1 MTRGRVKK
9 KQQLNNGSTTAVYV
23 AGFFLLVSLVSG
35 AALWLEGE
43 SGVMAFLGKFQH
55 YLLGKGSFLLPLFSF
70 VLAWKLY
77 IDRKITVFQKE
88 TLAIFMVMLC
98 LLGTAHHIFVPVS
111 EELVP
116 QLLPEG
122 GGLIGGL
129 IVLPLHKYLGSIG
142 TWIVLV
148 LLWGACAALAL
159 PVRTI
164 WSWLVGLIK
173 DMTGESDDYAIA
185 EAKSNQEQAQRKQA
199 VAAANMKATR
209 SSVRTFPPQQKGS
222 KPTDKNAITQVYKS
236 GEFGSFTEGLEH
248 KPALN
253 LKRILGGGT
262 TYEKE
267 PVKQQLEQ
275 DPIQVPEWQDARAEE
290 QQTRSTPRL
299 VDNYS
304 ERERTVVLR
313 PVINYDGAGNASATA
328 VNGSSAVGG
337 AEDASQTTAAPQLQQ
352 AEEQNAGSIIHNEY
366 RQKAQTDPAP
376 AAAQPTHTGSVFSDI
391 EVVEEEQEPA
401 AQVFS
406 DESMPASQ
414 GAQATDGSARQIAI
428 YDSADKVQ
436 GAVQG
441 ETQPQ
446 PASEQAVIEQQ
457 DNVAV
462 AIPAANEY
470 LLPPLEL
477 LNTPRV
483 SDPNSY
489 QRDIMEQCAILEQTL
504 ADFRVRAKVIAVTR
518 GPSVTRFELEPAPGV
533 KVSSVVNL
541 ADDIALRL
549 AAPGV
554 RIEAPIPG
562 KSAIGIEAP
571 NTKNDTVCFREVVE
585 DIGVR
590 KAPSRLCIGLG
601 KDISG
606 DIISADLAKMPHLL
620 VAGSTGSGKSVCINT
635 IIAGILYKA
644 RPEEVK
650 LILVDPKVVEL
661 SNYNGIPHLLTPVVT
676 EPKKAASAL
685 HWAVAEMERRYK
697 AFADNHVREINSYN
711 AQAAEKMPF
720 IVIIIDELSDLMMVA
735 KVDVE
740 EAILRLAQKARAA
753 GIHLILATQRPSVDV
768 ITGIVKANIPSR
780 IAFAVSSQ
788 TDSRTIID
796 MGGAEKLLGKGDM
809 LFYPIGMNK
818 PVRVQGAFVTDEE
831 LNKIVEFIVGQSIPV
846 NYTEEVTEQELE
858 CDAKNKNST
867 SEEQSSDAPAEDELF
882 ADALSLV
889 LDMGQASSSM
899 LQRRFRIGYTRAA
912 RLVDT
917 MEELGIVGQ
926 SVGSKPREVIISRQ
940 EAEERFLKRD

>member
-1 MTRGRVKK
+1 MATKRVRK
-9 KQQLNNGSTTAVYV
+9 KQQQHNESAAPVYA
-23 AGFFLLVSLVSG
+23 AGFFLLGGLLTAVALVMEPTSG
-35 AALWLEGE
+35 ALAFVAKCERYALGQ
-43 SGVMAFLGKFQH
+43 G
-55 YLLGKGSFLLPLFSF
+55 SF
-70 VLAWKLY
+70 VLPLTCFLLSWKLY
-77 IDRKITVFQKE
+77 WDRKIALWQKN
-88 TLAIFMVMLC
+88 TLALFLVMLC
-98 LLGTAHHIFVPVS
+98 LLGTAHHVFVPLAQ
-111 EELVP
+111 ELTP
-116 QLLPEG
+116 HLLPEG
-122 GGLIGGL
+122 GGLVGGL
-129 IVLPLHKYLGSIG
+129 IVLPLHRYLGSWG
-142 TWIVLV
+142 SWLV
-148 LLWGACAALAL
+148 LACGWLLAL
-159 PVRTI
+159 HLLLPLDTI
-164 WSWLVGLIK
+164 WSWLSDLVAAI
-173 DMTGESDDYAIA
+173 TGKSDEEQGELEAPPL
-185 EAKSNQEQAQRKQA
+185 AKSEVKEQGNKARLSKSGFMSSGFGKENA
-199 VAAANMKATR
+199 TAANSNTNNSIRK
-209 SSVRTFPPQQKGS
+209 
-222 KPTDKNAITQVYKS
+222 VYRS
-236 GEFGSFTEGLEH
+236 GEFGSFTEGIEE
-248 KPALN
+248 KSTF
-253 LKRILGGGT
+253 KRILGGGVISNP
-262 TYEKE
+262 YEQE
-267 PVKQQLEQ
+267 PVKQQVEQ
-275 DPIQVPEWQDARAEE
+275 DPIQVPEWQAGVGE
-290 QQTRSTPRL
+290 
-299 VDNYS
+299 VN
-304 ERERTVVLR
+304 RERNIVLR
-313 PVINYDGAGNASATA
+313 PMINYDGEDNPVPMPGRRFLDGSAPAPEVGVAGSEESERKQSAS
-328 VNGSSAVGG
+328 GG
-337 AEDASQTTAAPQLQQ
+337 TVEHR
-352 AEEQNAGSIIHNEY
+352 SIIHNQY
-366 RQKAQTDPAP
+366 REQ
-376 AAAQPTHTGSVFSDI
+376 AAAKAEAQETPPTVRDL
-391 EVVEEEQEPA
+391 ELELEAPEPELPPVQEQ
-401 AQVFS
+401 Q
-406 DESMPASQ
+406 
-414 GAQATDGSARQIAI
+414 RQIAI
-428 YDSADKVQ
+428 YDSAEKIQ
-436 GAVQG
+436 GAEQESAPTG
-441 ETQPQ
+441 E
-446 PASEQAVIEQQ
+446 AGVAAANKAVADAAGEQQ
-457 DNVAV
+457 
-462 AIPAANEY
+462 AAQENIY
-470 LLPPLEL
+470 ILPPLEL
-477 LNTPRV
+477 LNSPKL
-483 SDPNSY
+483 SDPASY

-571 NTKNDTVCFREVVE
+571 NIKNDTVCFREVVE
-585 DIGVR
+585 DAKVR
-590 KAPSRLCIGLG
+590 NAPSRLCIGLG

-644 RPEEVK
+644 RPEDVK

-697 AFADNHVREINSYN
+697 CFADNHVREINSYN
-711 AQAAEKMPF
+711 AQAQEKMPF

-740 EAILRLAQKARAA
+740 DAILRLAQKARAA

-809 LFYPIGMNK
+809 LFYPIGFNK

-831 LNKIVEFIVGQSIPV
+831 LNKVVDFIVKQSIPV

-858 CDAKNKNST
+858 CDSKNKNNG
-867 SEEQSSDAPAEDELF
+867 SEEAEDDASAEDELF

-926 SVGSKPREVIISRQ
+926 SVGSKPREVIMSRQ

>member
-1 MTRGRVKK
+1 MATRRVRK
-9 KQQLNNGSTTAVYV
+9 KQKQNNESATPAYV
-23 AGFFLLVSLVSG
+23 AGFFLLGGLLSAV
-35 AALWLEGE
+35 ALAVEAE
-43 SGVMAFLGKFQH
+43 SGLLALVAKCEQ
-55 YLLGKGSFLLPLFSF
+55 YALGKGSFVLPVTCFLLS
-70 VLAWKLY
+70 WKLY
-77 IDRKITVFQKE
+77 WDRKIALWQKK
-88 TLAIFMVMLC
+88 TLAFFLVMLC
-98 LLGTAHHIFVPVS
+98 LLGTAHHVFVPVA
-111 EELVP
+111 EELTP
-116 QLLPEG
+116 HLLPEG
-122 GGLIGGL
+122 GGLLGAL
-129 IVLPLHKYLGSIG
+129 IVLPLHRYLGSIG
-142 TWIVLV
+142 SWLVLV
-148 LLWGACAALAL
+148 LGWLCALSLLL
-159 PVRTI
+159 PVGTI
-164 WSWLVGLIK
+164 WSWLSDLVAAI
-173 DMTGESDDYAIA
+173 TGKSDEEQSELEAPTTTVPA
-185 EAKSNQEQAQRKQA
+185 PRAQGKQPVFRSGAGVANAANAKSATNNSIRK
-199 VAAANMKATR
+199 
-209 SSVRTFPPQQKGS
+209 
-222 KPTDKNAITQVYKS
+222 VYRS
-236 GEFGSFTEGLEH
+236 GEFGSFTEGIEE
-248 KPALN
+248 KSTFR
-253 LKRILGGGT
+253 RILGGSVIDNP
-262 TYEKE
+262 YEQE
-267 PVKQQLEQ
+267 HVKQQVEQ
-275 DPIQVPEWQDARAEE
+275 DPIQVPEWQDA
-290 QQTRSTPRL
+290 PRE
-299 VDNYS
+299 VD
-304 ERERTVVLR
+304 RERNIVLR
-313 PVINYDGAGNASATA
+313 PVINYDGGDTPTPMPSRRFLDGTATA
-328 VNGSSAVGG
+328 SEPEVLRRSESERSAGV
-337 AEDASQTTAAPQLQQ
+337 AETAPRASEPR
-352 AEEQNAGSIIHNEY
+352 SIIHNDY
-366 RQKAQTDPAP
+366 REQQGRISDADQSGSRTSGCDFELEPDLPKEQAQ
-376 AAAQPTHTGSVFSDI
+376 
-391 EVVEEEQEPA
+391 QE
-401 AQVFS
+401 
-406 DESMPASQ
+406 
-414 GAQATDGSARQIAI
+414 RQIAI
-428 YDSADKVQ
+428 YDSAEKIQ
-436 GAVQG
+436 GAEQVNG
-441 ETQPQ
+441 EAGDSTVADAKAE
-446 PASEQAVIEQQ
+446 PAE
-457 DNVAV
+457 VAV
-462 AIPAANEY
+462 PESVYI
-470 LLPPLEL
+470 LPPLEL
-477 LNTPRV
+477 LNSPKV
-483 SDPNSY
+483 SDPASY

-585 DIGVR
+585 DAKVR
-590 KAPSRLCIGLG
+590 NAPSRLCIGLG

-697 AFADNHVREINSYN
+697 CFADNHVREINSYN
-711 AQAAEKMPF
+711 AQAQEKMPF

-740 EAILRLAQKARAA
+740 DAILRLAQKARAA

-809 LFYPIGMNK
+809 LFYPIGFNK
-818 PVRVQGAFVTDEE
+818 PVRVQGAFVTDDE
-831 LNKIVEFIVGQSIPV
+831 LNKIVDFIVKQSIPV
-846 NYTEEVTEQELE
+846 TYTEEVTEQELE
-858 CDAKNKNST
+858 CDNKNKNNGG
-867 SEEQSSDAPAEDELF
+867 EEAEDDASAEDELF

-926 SVGSKPREVIISRQ
+926 SVGSKPREVIMSRQ

>member
-1 MTRGRVKK
+1 MASKRVKR
-9 KQQLNNGSTTAVYV
+9 KQQQHNGSHTAAY
-23 AGFFLLVSLVSG
+23 AACFFLLVGLLTAAGLVLDEQG
-35 AALWLEGE
+35 GL
-43 SGVMAFLGKFQH
+43 LGFVAKCEL
-55 YLLGKGSFLLPLFSF
+55 YLLGKGSFALPLTCLLLS
-70 VLAWKLY
+70 WKLFVEG
-77 IDRKITVFQKE
+77 KLSLWQKK
-88 TLAIFMVMLC
+88 TLALFLVMLC
-98 LLGTAHHIFVPVS
+98 LLGTAHHVFVPATQ
-111 EELVP
+111 ELTP
-116 QLLPEG
+116 HLLPQG

-129 IVLPLHKYLGSIG
+129 IVLPLHRYLGSIG
-142 TWIVLV
+142 SW
-148 LLWGACAALAL
+148 LAL
-159 PVRTI
+159 VVGWLLSLGLLFPVGTI
-164 WSWLVGLIK
+164 WTWLTDLVG
-173 DMTGESDDYAIA
+173 
-185 EAKSNQEQAQRKQA
+185 
-199 VAAANMKATR
+199 
-209 SSVRTFPPQQKGS
+209 
-222 KPTDKNAITQVYKS
+222 AITGSSDKDLEDALTPEPAEPQKTTPNIFKPIVTNKNSNNNRVQGVAPQKSKNKDTIAKAYRS
-236 GEFGSFTEGLEH
+236 GEFGSFTDGIE
-248 KPALN
+248 KKSSF
-253 LKRILGGGT
+253 KRILGVVDNP
-262 TYEKE
+262 YEKE
-267 PVKQQLEQ
+267 PVKQELEQ
-275 DPIQVPEWQDARAEE
+275 DPIQVPEWQDS
-290 QQTRSTPRL
+290 TR
-299 VDNYS
+299 DYD
-304 ERERTVVLR
+304 RERNVVLR
-313 PVINYDGAGNASATA
+313 PVINYDSA
-328 VNGSSAVGG
+328 
-337 AEDASQTTAAPQLQQ
+337 DA
-352 AEEQNAGSIIHNEY
+352 
-366 RQKAQTDPAP
+366 
-376 AAAQPTHTGSVFSDI
+376 PT
-391 EVVEEEQEPA
+391 P
-401 AQVFS
+401 
-406 DESMPASQ
+406 MPEHRFL
-414 GAQATDGSARQIAI
+414 DGSAPAPEPVAPPKESEGTYGVKAEPPSVIHNQYREPKQSASTASEQAQPAKSSVFDMEGAKDVDLQAQEERQIAI
-428 YDSADKVQ
+428 YDSAEKIQ
-436 GAVQG
+436 GA
-441 ETQPQ
+441 EP
-446 PASEQAVIEQQ
+446 E
-457 DNVAV
+457 
-462 AIPAANEY
+462 PAADAGSPEPAASATAEAQPEAAAPVNAY
-470 LLPPLEL
+470 ILPPLEL
-477 LNTPRV
+477 LNSPRV
-483 SDPNSY
+483 SDPASY

-504 ADFRVRAKVIAVTR
+504 ADFKVRAKVIAVTR

-585 DIGVR
+585 DAKVR
-590 KAPSRLCIGLG
+590 LAPSKLCIGLG

-606 DIISADLAKMPHLL
+606 DIISADLSKMPHLL

-685 HWAVAEMERRYK
+685 HWAVAEMERRYNC
-697 AFADNHVREINSYN
+697 FAESHVREINSYN
-711 AQAAEKMPF
+711 AQAEEKMPF

-740 EAILRLAQKARAA
+740 DAILRLAQKARAA

-809 LFYPIGMNK
+809 LFYPIGFNK
-818 PVRVQGAFVTDEE
+818 PVRVQGAFVTDDE
-831 LNKIVEFIVGQSIPV
+831 LNKIVDFIVKQSIPV

-858 CDAKNKNST
+858 CDSKNKNNGG
-867 SEEQSSDAPAEDELF
+867 EEAEGDSAAEDELF

-926 SVGSKPREVIISRQ
+926 SVGSKPREVIMSRQ
-940 EAEERFLKRD
+940 EAEERFLRRD